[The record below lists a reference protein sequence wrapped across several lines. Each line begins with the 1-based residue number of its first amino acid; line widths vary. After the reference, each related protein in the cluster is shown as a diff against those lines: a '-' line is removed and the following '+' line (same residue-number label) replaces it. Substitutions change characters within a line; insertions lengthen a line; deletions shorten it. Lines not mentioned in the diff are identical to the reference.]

1 MQTIFKTSLTP
12 QQYFEQNYQKQVK
25 PPENCPNCGRAHSLE
40 ALTYYERYVTWLT
53 KVLLIWV
60 RRFLCRR
67 CRVSVSCLPHFA
79 QPYRAVNS
87 ATIAAGFSGQAQS
100 REQNQAVEHWGT
112 AIAVYWRRYQR
123 HLPALLR
130 IVGNAFGA
138 LPLQPAAQEFWQA
151 LLGRCG
157 DLASATR
164 QLVHQFHTCLFGTY
178 RCHQR
183 RQLQA
188 A

>member
-12 QQYFEQNYQKQVK
+12 QQYCEKNYQKQVK
-25 PPENCPNCGRAHSLE
+25 APENCPNCGRAYSLG
-40 ALTYYERYVTWLT
+40 ALTYYHRYVTWLT
-53 KVLLIWV
+53 CVLMIWV
-60 RRFLCRR
+60 RRFLCRH
-67 CRVSVSCLPHFA
+67 CRVSVSCLPNFA

-87 ATIAAGFSGQAQS
+87 ATIAAAFSAQPQS
-100 REQNQAVEHWGT
+100 REENRAVGHWGT
-112 AIAVYWRRYQR
+112 AIAVYWRRYQG

-130 IVGNAFGA
+130 IVGNGFGA
-138 LPLQPAAQEFWQA
+138 LPLQPAAQEFWNV
-151 LLGRCG
+151 LLARCG
-157 DLASATR
+157 DLPGATG

-183 RQLQA
+183 PPLQA

>member
-1 MQTIFKTSLTP
+1 MQIIFKTSLTP
-12 QQYFEQNYQKQVK
+12 QQYFEQNSQKQVK
-25 PPENCPNCGRAHSLE
+25 PPENCPNCGRAHTLE
-40 ALTYYERYVTWLT
+40 ALAYYERYATSVLA
-53 KVLLIWV
+53 VLLIWV

-67 CRVSVSCLPHFA
+67 CRVSVSCLPDFA

-87 ATIAAGFSGQAQS
+87 ATIAAGFSGQTQS
-100 REQNQAVEHWGT
+100 REESRAVHHWGT
-112 AIAVYWRRYQR
+112 AIAGYWRRYQR
-123 HLPALLR
+123 HLPALLC

-138 LPLQPAAQEFWQA
+138 LPLQPTAREFWNV
-151 LLGRCG
+151 LLARCG

-164 QLVHQFHTCLFGTY
+164 QLVQRFHTCLFGTY

-183 RQLQA
+183 RPLRA